1 MLADLQTERFAP
13 DLIESEPHVT
23 VGHAFIRQCF
33 LPGFISRHKVFTWSS
48 FIFSF
53 LSVEKLCAN
62 CGFVWRVRRA
72 APQRISGGPLPE
84 YALQEK
90 ICLL

>member
-1 MLADLQTERFAP
+1 MLLWDMLSFVSAFFQVSYRSVRF
-13 DLIESEPHVT
+13 LIVH
-23 VGHAFIRQCF
+23 
-33 LPGFISRHKVFTWSS
+33 S
-48 FIFSF
+48 FILGF

-62 CGFVWRVRRA
+62 CGFAWRVRGVV
-72 APQRISGGPLPE
+72 PERISGGPSLPE